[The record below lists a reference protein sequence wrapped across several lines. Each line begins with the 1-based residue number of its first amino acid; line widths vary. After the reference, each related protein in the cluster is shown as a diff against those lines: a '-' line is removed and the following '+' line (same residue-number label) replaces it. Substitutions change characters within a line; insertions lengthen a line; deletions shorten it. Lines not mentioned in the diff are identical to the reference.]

1 MLDDNFFADFFNNL
15 GKKPEQY
22 VEQLNEYWRRGQVDQ
37 YYNLLNECKQRY
49 RVMRNSVGLHKVEE
63 R

>member
-1 MLDDNFFADFFNNL
+1 MLNDNFFADFFNNL
-15 GKKPEQY
+15 GKTTKQY

-37 YYNLLNECKQRY
+37 YYNLLNECKQKH

>member
-1 MLDDNFFADFFNNL
+1 MLDDNFFADFFSNL
-15 GKKPEQY
+15 GKKPKQY
-22 VEQLNEYWRRGQVDQ
+22 VEQLNEYWRRGQVGQ
-37 YYNLLNECKQRY
+37 YYNLLNECKHKY